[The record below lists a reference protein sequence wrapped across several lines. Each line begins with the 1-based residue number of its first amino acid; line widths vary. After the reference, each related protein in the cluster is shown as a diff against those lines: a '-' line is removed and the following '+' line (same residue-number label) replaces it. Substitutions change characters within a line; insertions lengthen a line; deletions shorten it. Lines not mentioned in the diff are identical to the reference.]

1 VLGLQVKSN
10 APYTALKRWLTVVPP
25 CASNRCGRTPRRCSW
40 PNAFWRRFRVSEKLL
55 YARVD
60 LVDDGI
66 GTAQLMEV
74 ELTEPQLFLAL
85 SVTTTTRLAHT
96 IAARVAARRLSR
108 RRA

>member
-1 VLGLQVKSN
+1 
-10 APYTALKRWLTVVPP
+10 VVPP
-25 CASNRCGRTPRRCSW
+25 CASNRCGPD
-40 PNAFWRRFRVSEKLL
+40 AAQVQLAERVLEEVPGSEKLL

-60 LVDDGI
+60 LVDDGN

-85 SVTTTTRLAHT
+85 SVTTTTRPAHT

-108 RRA
+108 RHA